1 MPLTGFLTRSVRVPL
16 AVAIAVPLVAAVAI
30 AWAFAL
36 ATDRNPLPFPDRHYH
51 VFSASSDAGLV
62 ALEEVMA
69 MHSLRPRFRVDSE
82 GVQRTIFWNGTI
94 INQPRPGMLEQLG
107 HPMGALGFV
116 VDDPDAS
123 ALRVADLLKRHGLAA
138 EVIRDAEP
146 GLPITFV
153 RTDALSGGILVFR
166 RHVLHMGPRP
176 EPWTPRDLDRKGGNR
191 GGGN

>member
-1 MPLTGFLTRSVRVPL
+1 MRLTRFLTRSVRVPL
-16 AVAIAVPLVAAVAI
+16 AVAIVIPLVAVVAL

-51 VFSASSDAGLV
+51 VFSASSNAGLV

-69 MHSLRPRFRVDSE
+69 MHGVRPRFRADSE

-123 ALRVADLLKRHGLAA
+123 ARRVVELLTRHGLAA
-138 EVIRDAEP
+138 EAIHDAEP

-166 RHVLHMGPRP
+166 KHVLHMGQRP
-176 EPWTPRDLDRKGGNR
+176 QPWTPRD
-191 GGGN
+191 